1 MVQANE
7 VRQSGALATLPARL
21 EVRTPDWVDGMKC
34 LICKR
39 GGGQL
44 VALRL
49 RWLEDYRKLYAVV
62 HRECIEKL
70 KEKTA

>member
-1 MVQANE
+1 
-7 VRQSGALATLPARL
+7 
-21 EVRTPDWVDGMKC
+21 MKC

-62 HRECIEKL
+62 HRGCIEKL